1 VQVALGN
8 QWGKKVAELASGK
21 RKQQQSQ
28 GWFPGP
34 EVVRLLD
41 TLPREAIVTTEVGSA
56 RCGPPTTILMIRGRF
71 HERWTWHYRLGF
83 PRLSVKAAR
92 PDVPVVDIAGDG
104 SFGMTENSMATSV
117 EEELPVVVVVLNN
130 QMLGMVAQWQRLFF
144 DHRYSAVKLK
154 GNPNMV
160 KLAEAYG
167 AEGVRVDSLGAFEA
181 AVRRA
186 IKSDVSTSS
195 RPIDPEEN
203 VYPIVRPARLML
215 S

>member
-1 VQVALGN
+1 MWAALHYD
-8 QWGKKVAELASGK
+8 AYDPRTFFTSGGLGTM
-21 RKQQQSQ
+21 
-28 GWFPGP
+28 GW
-34 EVVRLLD
+34 
-41 TLPREAIVTTEVGSA
+41 
-56 RCGPPTTILMIRGRF
+56 
-71 HERWTWHYRLGF
+71 GF
-83 PRLSVKAAR
+83 PAAIGVKAAK

-117 EEELPVVVVVLNN
+117 EEEFPVVVVVLNN

-154 GNPNMV
+154 GNPDMV

-186 IKSDVSTSS
+186 IKSDVSTVIDV
-195 RPIDPEEN
+195 PIDPEEN
-203 VYPIVRPARLML
+203 VYPIVPPGAGLKDAL
-215 S
+215 LEA